1 MLASGVPTTKAVRP
15 GNVSWMAGPTTLS
28 GNFPSHRPDS
38 ALIDLGAAGG
48 GPLVGALADG
58 VDAELLTELG
68 GSTNSVTVRR
78 GFGELEHALTVRTQ
92 TRVAAN
98 AAARR

>member
-1 MLASGVPTTKAVRP
+1 
-15 GNVSWMAGPTTLS
+15 MAGPTTLR
-28 GNFPSHRPDS
+28 GNFPSQRPDR
-38 ALIDLGAAGG
+38 ALSDLGGGGG
-48 GPLVGALADG
+48 GPLVGELAEG

-68 GSTNSVTVRR
+68 GSTNLVMVRR

-98 AAARR
+98 AAARRAGMIRR